1 MAEEDDK
8 TPKDETPQDETEAQP
23 EAEAPAEPAAEEAA
37 PEAPAEAEAETP
49 AEERPDADAA
59 AEPAAEEGGGAAPA
73 AAAPASDDEEGQPTP
88 KQQRKRERS
97 RFTGDAR
104 PQRSSQDRADERAQ
118 TRSRK
123 AQSRSRWRRARREKV
138 RSKRGAGG
146 EAQPAPVSRARGERK
161 VRQGVVVS
169 SKADKTITVRIDL
182 VRAHRV
188 YGKVVRNSGTLRA
201 HDESNQANEGD
212 VVRVIEC
219 RPLSRTKRWRL
230 LDVLEKAR

>member
-1 MAEEDDK
+1 MAEEEDK
-8 TPKDETPQDETEAQP
+8 TSQDETPQDESEGQP
-23 EAEAPAEPAAEEAA
+23 EAEAPAEAEADAPAEQPAAE
-37 PEAPAEAEAETP
+37 
-49 AEERPDADAA
+49 
-59 AEPAAEEGGGAAPA
+59 EPAAEEPAAEEPAAEAAPA
-73 AAAPASDDEEGQPTP
+73 PAAPSSGSDEEEAAPTP
-88 KQQRKRERS
+88 KQLRKRERS
-97 RFTGDAR
+97 RFDGDTK
-104 PQRSSQDRADERAQ
+104 PERSPADRADERAQ

-123 AQSRSRWRRARREKV
+123 AQARARWRRTRREKE
-138 RSKRGAGG
+138 RSAGG
-146 EAQPAPVSRARGERK
+146 GGGSEAQAPVSRARGERK

-188 YGKVVRNSGTLRA
+188 YGKVVRNSGTLHA